1 MTATDVME
9 IAVKDFRA
17 RLADCLG
24 IVARGGSVVVTSRGR
39 PVARL
44 VAPEPARGIPYGVL
58 RGRIRMADDFDE
70 LPPEVLDAMEGGPP

>member
-1 MTATDVME
+1 MAATGALE
-9 IAVKDFRA
+9 LAVKDFRA

-24 IVARGGSVVVTSRGR
+24 IVASGGSVVVTSRGR

-44 VAPEPARGIPYGVL
+44 VAPEPARSIPYGAL

-70 LPPEVLDAMEGGPP
+70 LPAEIIDAMESGPI